1 VERESPVGFSA
12 AILAEYKSR
21 EAIGAPPFKWRR
33 QAELA
38 CCRSWHTLSTKETI
52 QVRTNPRDKVFHVC
66 VLSPAGMSNAAKKKD
81 IWACSPSSLLVLLA
95 VLSGMFHPHPLTGE
109 VFM

>member
-1 VERESPVGFSA
+1 VERELPVGFSA
-12 AILAEYKSR
+12 AILAEYESR

-52 QVRTNPRDKVFHVC
+52 QVRTNPRDKVFHVR
-66 VLSPAGMSNAAKKKD
+66 VLSPAGMSNAAKKRTYGH
-81 IWACSPSSLLVLLA
+81 A
-95 VLSGMFHPHPLTGE
+95 HPLLFLYYWLFCQE
-109 VFM
+109 CFVHIH